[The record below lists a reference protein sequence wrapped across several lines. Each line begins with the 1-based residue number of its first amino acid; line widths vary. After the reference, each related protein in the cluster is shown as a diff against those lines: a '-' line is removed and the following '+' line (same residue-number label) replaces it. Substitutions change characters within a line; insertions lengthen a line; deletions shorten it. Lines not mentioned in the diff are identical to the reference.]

1 MLHTLNKAWVKIL
14 ANQENRIFLFVAN
27 DETEK
32 DYIYKILKE
41 IDKTKG
47 IKSDISITTYDG
59 IKQLIS
65 FKKFYEEDFRM
76 YDDILISHEIHDN
89 ILHDFLGRHCKR
101 KCC

>member
-14 ANQENRIFLFVAN
+14 ANRENRIFLFVAN

-47 IKSDISITTYDG
+47 KELRAT
-59 IKQLIS
+59 
-65 FKKFYEEDFRM
+65 
-76 YDDILISHEIHDN
+76 
-89 ILHDFLGRHCKR
+89 
-101 KCC
+101 

>member
-14 ANQENRIFLFVAN
+14 ANRENRIFLFVAN

-59 IKQLIS
+59 LKQLIS

-89 ILHDFLGRHCKR
+89 IE
-101 KCC
+101 